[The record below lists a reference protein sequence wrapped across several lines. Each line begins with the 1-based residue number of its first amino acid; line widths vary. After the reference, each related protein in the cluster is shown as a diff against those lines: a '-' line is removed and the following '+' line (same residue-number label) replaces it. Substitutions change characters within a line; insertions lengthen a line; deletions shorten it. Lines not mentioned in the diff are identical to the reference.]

1 MQSPHISLQDAIANG
16 KLTASS
22 GKIRYNDLSEQVD
35 PNVTVTP
42 PPDNVQ
48 SIINSISSVVDDPMP
63 VADAINNA
71 DSVEEVKEILNSNGV
86 NTDEGGFDVES
97 LMPYVLGGA
106 AVIGGGMALKAALAK
121 RKKVKP
127 EIGGVKNELPKAIA
141 GPKRQLRLPAP
152 PKKLSETKQIT
163 TDLMSDDKAAS
174 ELKRVISNQKSV
186 KIPEN
191 FNDANPTETM
201 TDLQRILMN
210 MATTGR
216 TKGKIK

>member
-1 MQSPHISLQDAIANG
+1 MQSPHTSLQDSIANG

-35 PNVTVTP
+35 PNVTVIS

-48 SIINSISSVVDDPMP
+48 SIINGISSVVDDPMP

-71 DSVEEVKEILNSNGV
+71 GSIEEVKEILNSNGV

-97 LMPYVLGGA
+97 LIPYILGGA

-127 EIGGVKNELPKAIA
+127 EIGGVKNELVKA
-141 GPKRQLRLPAP
+141 K
-152 PKKLSETKQIT
+152 TKVRRKNELAKT
-163 TDLMSDDKAAS
+163 TDGGTIDGGTVEGK
-174 ELKRVISNQKSV
+174 KS
-186 KIPEN
+186 P
-191 FNDANPTETM
+191 
-201 TDLQRILMN
+201 TDLQKVLMN